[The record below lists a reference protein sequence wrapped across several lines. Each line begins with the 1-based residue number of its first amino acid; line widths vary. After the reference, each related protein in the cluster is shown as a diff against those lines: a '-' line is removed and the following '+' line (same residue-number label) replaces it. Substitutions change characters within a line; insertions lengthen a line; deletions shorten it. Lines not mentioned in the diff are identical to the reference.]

1 MRMTGAQGRVR
12 RSRSPYMQLR
22 GAESNVPEKNP
33 SLLHLLLVF
42 ALLCGFVHGEA
53 PADFEGDLHYTS
65 IRHYLREQ
73 ATEPLRHEVLL
84 VGDGEKMR
92 FWPMWSFYKYLVA
105 STKPSPAL
113 GHESM
118 EEAKVRASES
128 RFRLQHWYLSCA
140 VELTLRIGAQ
150 DGDAHHS
157 ENPRFQARNVV

>member
-1 MRMTGAQGRVR
+1 MLEHVMRMTGAQGRVR

-42 ALLCGFVHGEA
+42 SLLCGFVHGEA
-53 PADFEGDLHYTS
+53 QADFEGDLHYTS
-65 IRHYLREQ
+65 IRHFLREQ
-73 ATEPLRHEVLL
+73 ATEPLRHEVVL

-113 GHESM
+113 GHDGM
-118 EEAKVRASES
+118 EEAKVRDSQG
-128 RFRLQHWYLSCA
+128 RFRLQYWY
-140 VELTLRIGAQ
+140 
-150 DGDAHHS
+150 
-157 ENPRFQARNVV
+157 